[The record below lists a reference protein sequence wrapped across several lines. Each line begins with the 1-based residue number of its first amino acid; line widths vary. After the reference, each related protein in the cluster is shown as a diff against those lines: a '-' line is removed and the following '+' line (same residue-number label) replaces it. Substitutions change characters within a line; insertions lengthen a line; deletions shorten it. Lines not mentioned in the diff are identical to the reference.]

1 MYDRFYDQVE
11 IGQCETYGGV
21 LVSEGLVN
29 QFADLTGDYHPLHVD
44 PQFAARSRYGQRI
57 AHGMLVLSLSTGM
70 FPMNPAAVVAFYG
83 MDGVR
88 FVKPT
93 FLGDTLWVRLTVT
106 GKTDK
111 PVGGVVQTALE
122 MVNQRDEV
130 VAVATMRILVAA
142 SPATAAGTEGATAGA
157 TAEATGTAATATGP
171 ATGPATEPAATRT
184 AAPPRTDRPYTWLP
198 VRAYNA
204 MAARVPRLARSIG
217 SVEELHAA
225 AVAAAQ
231 PPARRATPGAG
242 SPDPDDFGDA
252 AYLPGLW
259 AFLAALHSEAR
270 LSPAGRV
277 FARGA
282 IVAALVNRLLIQ
294 RTLAAEPE
302 ITRRA
307 VGPAIVVLGLPRS
320 GTTLLQHL
328 LSLDPANR
336 SLRQWEAARPAPPPA
351 AGAEA
356 SDPRVRAAERA
367 TRLLDR
373 IAPAARTLHPT
384 GPRLPCECV
393 TLFANSFAS
402 LEFSTIYQVPGY
414 TSWCLATDMQPHY
427 AYYATQLQLLGWHD
441 SRERWALKSPAHLF
455 WVDELVRVLPQATI
469 VQVHRD
475 PTQVLGSFCSLA
487 AVLAASNASHVDREA
502 IGRFWL
508 RTWVDGVQR
517 ARRAGSDASV
527 HDVRYLDL
535 TADPV
540 GCVAGLYE
548 AAGLAFTGGY
558 ETALRGYAA
567 RTRRAGVP
575 RHRYTLESFGLQPA
589 EVLAAFEEA
598 GHVAWR

>member
-1 MYDRFYDQVE
+1 M
-11 IGQCETYGGV
+11 
-21 LVSEGLVN
+21 
-29 QFADLTGDYHPLHVD
+29 
-44 PQFAARSRYGQRI
+44 
-57 AHGMLVLSLSTGM
+57 
-70 FPMNPAAVVAFYG
+70 
-83 MDGVR
+83 
-88 FVKPT
+88 
-93 FLGDTLWVRLTVT
+93 
-106 GKTDK
+106 
-111 PVGGVVQTALE
+111 
-122 MVNQRDEV
+122 
-130 VAVATMRILVAA
+130 
-142 SPATAAGTEGATAGA
+142 
-157 TAEATGTAATATGP
+157 
-171 ATGPATEPAATRT
+171 T
-184 AAPPRTDRPYTWLP
+184 AAPARTDRPYTWLP
-198 VRAYNA
+198 VRAFNA
-204 MAARVPRLARSIG
+204 VAARVPRLAQSIG
-217 SVEELHAA
+217 SIEELHAA
-225 AVAAAQ
+225 ATAAVA
-231 PPARRATPGAG
+231 PARPD
-242 SPDPDDFGDA
+242 PDPDDFGDP

-294 RTLAAEPE
+294 RALRAEPE

-351 AGAEA
+351 IGAEA

-367 TRLLDR
+367 TRMLDR

-414 TSWCLATDMQPHY
+414 TSWCLSTDMRRHY
-427 AYYATQLQLLGWHD
+427 AYYATQLQLLGWLDH
-441 SRERWALKSPAHLF
+441 RERWALKSPAHLF
-455 WVDELVRVLPQATI
+455 WVDELVRALPQATM

-475 PTQVLGSFCSLA
+475 PTQVLGSFCSLS
-487 AVLAASNASHVDREA
+487 AVLAASNASHIDRSA

-508 RTWVDGVQR
+508 RTWVEGVRR
-517 ARRAGSDASV
+517 ARQARHAASI

-535 TADPV
+535 ITDPV
-540 GCVAGLYE
+540 GCVAGVYQ
-548 AAGLAFTGGY
+548 AAGLPFTSEY
-558 ETALRGYAA
+558 EAELRGYAA
-567 RTRRAGVP
+567 RTRRDDVP

-589 EVLAAFEEA
+589 EVRAAFEEA